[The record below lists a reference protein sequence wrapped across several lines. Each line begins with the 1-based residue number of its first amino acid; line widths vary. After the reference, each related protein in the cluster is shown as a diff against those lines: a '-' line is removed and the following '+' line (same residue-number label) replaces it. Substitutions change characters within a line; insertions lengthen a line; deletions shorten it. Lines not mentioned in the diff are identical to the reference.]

1 MISLAVIGIGNRAG
15 KYMSCLGGDA
25 RVSALV
31 EPDRLRL
38 ERAAQKYA
46 VSRCF
51 RTPEEFFASGEKVDG
66 VIIAV
71 PDQLHYPIAME
82 AVKRG
87 MHVLVE
93 KPAVTNQA
101 HYESLLKASAEAG
114 VPIGVCLVMRYHPYY
129 NRIKELVEGGAI
141 GQILGITHTEHIGP
155 DRMGHTFVRG
165 GWARKEV
172 TGPIF
177 LSKCSHD
184 VDFILSLCGP
194 GAKAITVKSEGSIE
208 LFKAD
213 MAPEGST
220 ERCIGCPVKDCRY
233 NAVNLYRERREWI
246 AGFDVPPGKSLDQ
259 VIESVLGESPF
270 GRCVYRCQNNVYDTQ
285 TVETE
290 LANGIKFSL
299 SLEGTSSLEGR
310 ETVIKGTKG
319 KLRAMGGIIECG
331 SIREDYSA
339 LENAPL
345 HAGADKALVEDFI
358 HSIRTGTPMKAS
370 LADAAEAHRIC
381 FLAG

>member
-1 MISLAVIGIGNRAG
+1 MTSIGVIGIGNRAG

-31 EPDRLRL
+31 EPDPLRL
-38 ERAAQKYA
+38 ERAAEKYG

-93 KPAVTNQA
+93 KPAVTSQDQ
-101 HYESLLKASAEAG
+101 YESLLRASAEAG

-129 NRIKELVEGGAI
+129 SRIKELVEGGAI
-141 GQILGITHTEHIGP
+141 GRIMEITHTEHIGP

-165 GWARKEV
+165 GWARKEA

-177 LSKCSHD
+177 LSKCCHD
-184 VDFILSLCGP
+184 VDFILSLCGA
-194 GAKAITVKSEGSIE
+194 GAKAITVNSEGSIE
-208 LFKAD
+208 LFKLSK
-213 MAPEGST
+213 APEGSA
-220 ERCIGCPVKDCRY
+220 ERCIACPVKDCRY

-259 VIESVLGESPF
+259 VIESVLGESQF
-270 GRCVYRCQNNVYDTQ
+270 GRCVYRCPNDVYDTQ
-285 TVETE
+285 TVEIR
-290 LANGIKFSL
+290 LANGIRL
-299 SLEGTSSLEGR
+299 RMSLEGTSAMEGR

-319 KLRAMGGIIECG
+319 ELRAMGGIIECG
-331 SIREDYSA
+331 AVREDYSA
-339 LENAPL
+339 LESAPL

-358 HSIRTGTPMKAS
+358 RSIRGGTPMKAS